1 MDYWTA
7 VGEVYNVTLSFTF
20 FLLAFLMFYIGRR
33 GYKSGNRS
41 GGVSTIICGICFF
54 IFGYYNMIVR
64 FFVYPYNGFM
74 VWWIGIIL
82 LINGVFFKIIRRESK
97 KIRMESDNQDINSE
111 KKSMIRRY
119 IERMTLENPYK
130 ATISYKMEL
139 IRKSFH
145 LLGFFLA
152 ISYFGF
158 FIFYPLTLIISDSVI
173 QFITDIGPVYELLW
187 GDIALFPFVK
197 GPNPP
202 QSHLYNGINI
212 SITYLTM
219 MALIGALILAII
231 SDLIRIIWSPE
242 YSLFNFLSSSIL
254 RNKEI
259 NAIGPHI
266 YLITGMIFTYML
278 YMVGLIHILAFFT
291 GALIACISD
300 AAAALIGR
308 KYGKHKVIVRSKDT
322 KSMEGF
328 LAGMIVA
335 YIVGII
341 LIGPIYA
348 IIGVVIFFITDYYP
362 IYIADNV
369 LNPLLIPIGIQLFI
383 LLLGLPVGWFP

>member
-7 VGEVYNVTLSFTF
+7 VGEVYNVTLSFSF

-33 GYKSGNRS
+33 GYKSDNRP
-41 GGVSTIICGICFF
+41 GGISTIICGIFFF
-54 IFGYYNMIVR
+54 IFGYYNSIVR

-74 VWWIGIIL
+74 VWWIGMIL
-82 LINGVFFKIIRRESK
+82 LVNGVFFKIIRKETK
-97 KIRMESDNQDINSE
+97 KIRMESENPGIYSE
-111 KKSMIRRY
+111 KKSRIRRF
-119 IERMTLENPYK
+119 IEKMTCEDPYR
-130 ATISYKMEL
+130 ATISYKAEL

-145 LLGFFLA
+145 LLGFFLVVA
-152 ISYFGF
+152 YFGF
-158 FIFYPLTLIISDSVI
+158 FAIYPLTLIISDSVI
-173 QFITDIGPVYELLW
+173 QLINDIKPAYEFLW
-187 GDIALFPFVK
+187 GDLALFPFVK
-197 GPNPP
+197 GEI
-202 QSHLYNGINI
+202 L
-212 SITYLTM
+212 SIDYLTM
-219 MALIGALILAII
+219 MALIGALMLAII

-242 YSLFNFLSSSIL
+242 YSLFNFLSKSIL
-254 RNKEI
+254 RNKEK

-278 YMVGLIHILAFFT
+278 YMVGLIHILAFFA
-291 GALIACISD
+291 GVLVACLSD

-335 YIVGII
+335 YIIGII

-362 IYIADNV
+362 IYTADNV
-369 LNPLLIPIGIQLFI
+369 LNPILIPIGIQLFI